1 MLAKR
6 RVPFF
11 ARDLPPADVT
21 HRVPTVADQFI
32 AAGRFD
38 EREVAFRAGALD
50 GCRGRGFHR
59 GTQ

>member
-1 MLAKR
+1 MLAKV

-11 ARDLPPADVT
+11 ARDLAPANVA
-21 HRVPTVADQFI
+21 HRVATVADEFV